1 MSDILDKLLGVEK
14 NASILT
20 ADAEAEA
27 NKRKTR
33 ARVEAQKEYT
43 EQLALK
49 AREIESRLVE
59 EREGLKAERAR
70 KNSEYADTLRRL
82 PQDSEA
88 FRRIF
93 LAFISEQR

>member
-20 ADAEAEA
+20 TEAEAEA

-49 AREIESRLVE
+49 TREIESRLVE

-70 KNSEYADTLRRL
+70 KNSEYTDTLRKL

-88 FRRIF
+88 FRRVF
-93 LAFISEQR
+93 MAFISGQR